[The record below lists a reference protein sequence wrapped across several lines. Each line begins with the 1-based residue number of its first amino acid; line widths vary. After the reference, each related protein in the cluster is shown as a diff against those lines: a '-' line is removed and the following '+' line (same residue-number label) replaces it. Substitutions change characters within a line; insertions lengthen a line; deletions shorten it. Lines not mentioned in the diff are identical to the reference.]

1 MPVLVHPCKSFS
13 FLDSSLQLNNLNIPS
28 RALASIPKYSIAKR
42 PRIYPSGEESA
53 LLFALGVM
61 CMTFFSSTHL
71 VNKSEGDVV
80 EENEELE
87 LLDKPSPMPI
97 NNGSVSEVDKDSEKL
112 DNDSEKLDK
121 DEALAPFLK
130 FFTPR
135 DSADGDGVEEK
146 GGEIGVFEEK
156 SELDDE
162 NEEVEKVNVEYYEPK
177 PGDFVVGVVVSGNE
191 NKLDVNV
198 GADLLGTMLTKEV
211 LPLYDKEMDY
221 LLCDTDYDAEKFM
234 VRGKM
239 GIVKTEAVDGGAIPG
254 RPVVETGTV
263 LFAEIKQLNEPI
275 EVTITEWNTGGL
287 LTRIEG
293 LRAFLPK
300 AELLSKVN
308 NFTELKENVGCRMHV
323 QITRMDE
330 AKNDL
335 VLSEKE
341 AWEMLHLKEGTL
353 LEGTIKKLFP
363 YGAQVRIG
371 ETNRSGLLHI
381 SNMTRG
387 RITSVSDIL
396 KVNEK
401 IKVLVVKSMFPDK
414 ISLSTAELESEP
426 GLFLLNRERVLSE
439 AEMMAKKYRQKLP
452 AVPGNRKSESPQSDA
467 LPFDKLSMYANW
479 KWFKFEKEE

>member
-13 FLDSSLQLNNLNIPS
+13 FPDSSLQLNNLNIPS

-42 PRIYPSGEESA
+42 PSYSSFSTIGLSKRLKISRNLPIWGSKRI
-53 LLFALGVM
+53 
-61 CMTFFSSTHL
+61 TFCSRSDVYDVFSSTHL

-146 GGEIGVFEEK
+146 G
-156 SELDDE
+156 
-162 NEEVEKVNVEYYEPK
+162 
-177 PGDFVVGVVVSGNE
+177 
-191 NKLDVNV
+191 
-198 GADLLGTMLTKEV
+198 
-211 LPLYDKEMDY
+211 
-221 LLCDTDYDAEKFM
+221 
-234 VRGKM
+234 RGKM

-263 LFAEIKQLNEPI
+263 LFAEVLGRTLSGRPLLSTRRLFRRIAWHRVRQIKQLNEPI

-308 NFTELKENVGCRMHV
+308 NFTELKENVGCQMHV

-426 GLFLLNRERVLSE
+426 GLFLLNREQVLSE